1 MADQSV
7 VTRVMVFDLAPVMNT
22 ERVFN
27 YMCLYGNVHRIQF
40 YNKPSLSCLVEY
52 ETEKQATESIQYC
65 NGVGIFGQKITV
77 QMSTLEFSQQGAE
90 FRLLDGTPNF
100 FDFSQNRNNRFLT
113 DEAAS
118 KNRLSKAVKN
128 LHFYNA
134 PSSITLDELAHIS
147 QSFCIN
153 PPSKIRRFK
162 EMQDKVA
169 GLLEYKSVQDAVV
182 AICCLNHFVLKSSK
196 NNPYT
201 LKLCFANQPSAT
213 QT

>member
-7 VTRVMVFDLAPVMNT
+7 VTRVMVYDLAPVMNT
-22 ERVFN
+22 ERMFN
-27 YMCLYGNVHRIQF
+27 YMCLYGNVHRVQF
-40 YNKPSLSCLVEY
+40 FNKPSVSCLVEY
-52 ETEKQATESIQYC
+52 ETEKQAHESLQYV
-65 NGVGIFGQKITV
+65 NGVRIFGHKATV
-77 QMSTLEFSQQGAE
+77 EPSVIEFGNVAE
-90 FRLLDGTPNF
+90 YRLLDGTANYA
-100 FDFSQNRNNRFLT
+100 DFTQNRNNRFLT

-134 PSSITLDELAHIS
+134 PSSITLDELTHIS
-147 QSFCIN
+147 SSFCIN

-169 GLLEYKSVQDAVV
+169 GLLEYKTVQDAVV

-213 QT
+213 A